1 MKQVLIVIFLVFT
14 AGMGAQTL
22 SPFQNIRHSSVD
34 SGGYIHLRYDLIGSS
49 VVDQQLFYSSNGVW
63 QAATINALDSGGFEA
78 LLPYSFGDKLYYRF
92 QTSVE
97 AMGQA
102 ASYLH
107 APWLE
112 NDAFPPP
119 SSAMA
124 LIAEDPIGDPWQT
137 VGPNFD
143 LTASYV
149 ASSQNKF
156 YRAVSNVSGT
166 FPLMQSFTTY
176 NLYGSMI
183 MNPETVLDSMA
194 YAMLYTFN
202 IPGLI
207 SPGLYKI
214 GVDLELTPSF
224 ERIGD
229 VQSTVSGGKLYL
241 SCNFA
246 DLTSDPAF
254 GPWPNST
261 NTLLTTD
268 LTAQLSID
276 LQTQTPEFAIGDY
289 STPGLIDFTPLYYEV
304 MQNTLPELV
313 LVSYDEAS
321 GRVELRYTDLDED
334 FPLEAS
340 MFNDDE
346 GEKVNRV
353 DMTPIYNEDGSISFI
368 ENANPGAHFSV
379 SDNLIDYVSLELP
392 VANADVNAPA
402 AQALACRLPNPLHKG
417 SSSSQIEI
425 SGLDKEP
432 VQIGLYN
439 TRGQKIRDFAPLKP
453 QDSTEIISWNSDSYQ
468 ELPQGIYFLK
478 LRQGKRSLS
487 HKFTILH

>member
-1 MKQVLIVIFLVFT
+1 MKQVLIVILLVFT
-14 AGMGAQTL
+14 AGIGAQTL

-34 SGGYIHLRYDLIGSS
+34 SGGNIHLRYDLIGSS

-112 NDAFPPP
+112 NDTFPPP

-137 VGPNFD
+137 DAPNFD

-149 ASSQNKF
+149 ACSQNKF

-194 YAMLYTFN
+194 YAMIYTFN
-202 IPGLI
+202 IPGII

-214 GVDLELTPSF
+214 GVNLELTPSF

-229 VQSTVSGGKLYL
+229 VQSIVSGGKLYL

-246 DLTSDPAF
+246 DLTSDPGF

-313 LVSYDEAS
+313 LVSYDEVS

-346 GEKVNRV
+346 DGKVNRV

-368 ENANPGAHFSV
+368 EHANPGAHFSV
-379 SDNLIDYVSLELP
+379 SDNLIDYVTLWLP
-392 VANADVNAPA
+392 VANADINAPA
-402 AQALACRLPNPLHKG
+402 VQALACRLPNPLHKG
-417 SSSSQIEI
+417 SSSSQIQI
-425 SGLDKEP
+425 SGLSKEP
-432 VQIGLYN
+432 VQIVLYN
-439 TRGQKIRDFAPLKP
+439 TRGQKIKDFAPLKP
-453 QDSTEIISWNSDSYQ
+453 MNSVETISWHSDSYQ

>member
-1 MKQVLIVIFLVFT
+1 MKQLLLVILLVFT
-14 AGMGAQTL
+14 AGIAAQTL

-34 SGGYIHLRYDLIGSS
+34 ADGFIHLRYDLVGSS
-49 VVDQQLFYSSNGVW
+49 VVDQQLFYSSNGIW
-63 QAATINALDSGGFEA
+63 QEATINALDSGGFEA
-78 LLPYSFGDKLYYRF
+78 LLPYSFGDKIYYRF

-97 AMGQA
+97 AMGQP

-107 APWLE
+107 AAWL
-112 NDAFPPP
+112 DDDTFPPP
-119 SSAMA
+119 ISAMA
-124 LIAEDPIGDPWQT
+124 LIGEDPIGDPWQT
-137 VGPNFD
+137 DSPNFD

-149 ASSQNKF
+149 ACSQNKLH
-156 YRAVSNVSGT
+156 RAISNVSGL
-166 FPLMQSFTTY
+166 FPVMQSFTTY

-194 YAMLYTFN
+194 YAMIYTFN
-202 IPGLI
+202 IPGVI

-229 VQSTVSGGKLYL
+229 VQSIVSGGKLYL

-268 LTAQLSID
+268 LTAQISID

-289 STPGLIDFTPLYYEV
+289 STPGLIDFTSLYYEV
-304 MQNTLPELV
+304 LQNTLPELE
-313 LVSYDEAS
+313 LVSYDELS

-334 FPLEAS
+334 FPLEAT
-340 MFNDDE
+340 MGINDE
-346 GEKVNRV
+346 YSKLNLVN
-353 DMTPIYNEDGSISFI
+353 MTPIYNEDGSISFV
-368 ENANPGAHFSV
+368 EHTFADASFMV
-379 SDNLIDYVSLELP
+379 SDNGIDYVSLWLP
-392 VANADVNAPA
+392 VSNADINAPA
-402 AQALACRLPNPLHKG
+402 VPALACRLPNPLHR
-417 SSSSQIEI
+417 SAASSQIQI
-425 SGLDKEP
+425 SGLSKEP
-432 VQIGLYN
+432 VQMGLYN
-439 TRGQKIRDFAPLKP
+439 IRGQKIRDFNLLRPTNSVE
-453 QDSTEIISWNSDSYQ
+453 QISWSSDSYQ
-468 ELPQGIYFLK
+468 NLPQGIYFLK
-478 LRQGKRSLS
+478 ISQGNRTHS